1 MSPPFERRGL
11 AAVTAALGCL
21 ALLAV
26 RSGAAPEPRVGA
38 LLVVAAALELFHG
51 FRRATDAGQ
60 REAWTG
66 GAITLLMGLLL
77 LNAPDLAA
85 GALVVFLGGGFAL
98 DGVRHA
104 KHAFGARKAGRPFAA
119 HAWAALGNFALAA
132 LLAVLGGW
140 APDWMVPIAGALRI
154 FGTAWEIAMA
164 PVFDAA
170 DTGETVVRDLGL
182 EERPEIAALAERLE
196 AEEVRRTPIDR
207 HWIFVLIL
215 TLFAIHL
222 GRMGFDRTALGIL
235 APGVAV
241 IGDLFVGLVVGFL
254 IVFPLRLAW
263 LRLTARFARRASDW
277 RAAATPSW
285 RTRLAD
291 RWLTRR
297 LRISIQMRDARYSLA
312 AAASRSL
319 RVGLPVAAVFATRRT
334 GRPASGTPGPKSAP
348 MCGAR
353 R

>member
-1 MSPPFERRGL
+1 MAPPLTGSAERRWGL
-11 AAVTAALGCL
+11 AAVTAALGGL

-51 FRRATDAGQ
+51 FRRSTDAGQ

-98 DGVRHA
+98 DGIRHA
-104 KHAFGARKAGRPFAA
+104 KHALGARKAGRPFAA

-196 AEEVRRTPIDR
+196 AEEVRRAPIDR

-235 APGVAV
+235 APGIAV

-254 IVFPLRLAW
+254 IVLPFRLTW
-263 LRLTARFARRASDW
+263 LRLTARLARRATDW
-277 RAAATPSW
+277 RAAAKPSW
-285 RTRLAD
+285 RTRLVD
-291 RWLTRR
+291 RWLHPTA
-297 LRISIQMRDARYSLA
+297 SQHPFECATLA
-312 AAASRSL
+312 TPFPPPLCAVCGSACRWRPSSRPRSRS
-319 RVGLPVAAVFATRRT
+319 G
-334 GRPASGTPGPKSAP
+334 G
-348 MCGAR
+348 
-353 R
+353 